1 MDTEDS
7 NVAFYGR
14 RYSSGAIMETG
25 TGIHSMRID
34 AVTCFNLKGF
44 YETGRLLINGFIEH
58 WPQETGL
65 TVYVDDPIPK
75 KDLIRNERV
84 RYKILDQADLL
95 EFKKRHALNNEANG
109 LGSKAIGGG
118 KNYRYDA
125 VRFSHKVFALIQFL
139 QASETDYL
147 IWLDGD
153 SRTHS
158 PVQISNILSWCPE
171 GKFAGYLA
179 RPWLYT
185 ETGFHIFNMNHTIAD
200 QFFTR
205 WKQYYL
211 DDSIFGLDMWTDCH
225 TYDAA
230 KTFFDDQYWHNLSPA
245 IQNNHPFING
255 PLGEFMDHMKGPRK
269 KKGTSNRKDL
279 VAKKDHPYWNRVK

>member
-1 MDTEDS
+1 MKKI
-7 NVAFYGR
+7 N
-14 RYSSGAIMETG
+14 
-25 TGIHSMRID
+25 
-34 AVTCFNLKGF
+34 AVTCYSLQGWR
-44 YETGRLLINGFIEH
+44 ETGALLVNGFIQN
-58 WPQETGL
+58 WPKSANL

-75 KDLIRNERV
+75 KDLIRDDRVKYQILNQKDLIAFKERH
-84 RYKILDQADLL
+84 R
-95 EFKKRHALNNEANG
+95 NNPEASG
-109 LGSKAIGGG
+109 LGKRAEKGA

-125 VRFSHKVFALIQFL
+125 VRFSHKVFALFQFL
-139 QASETDYL
+139 ETNDTDIL

-158 PVQISNILSWCPE
+158 QVRESDILSWCPE

-185 ETGFHIFNMNHTIAD
+185 ETGFHIFNMRHPIAND
-200 QFFTR
+200 FLNA

-211 DDSIFGLDMWTDCH
+211 DDSIFKLEMWTDCH

-230 KTFFDDQYWHNLSPA
+230 KTKFDDSHWHNLSPP
-245 IQNNHPFING
+245 IKNNHPFING

-269 KKGTSNRKDL
+269 QKGTSHRKDL
-279 VAKKDHPYWNRVK
+279 VVNRTNSYWNNVK